1 MLPLSTISYYFGAS
15 PKFTT
20 IIINECDN
28 LNLPVAKDILTLGCK
43 LYIHMI
49 PFCRKLWLNIIVICF
64 KSNDIMCKTKSESL
78 LLLDFTFHKKCIFEY
93 CLHYM
98 HHVKKKKADLFTY
111 FVSKTKTCVQVRVRL
126 NSKKPIILLWKILF
140 TSCRVY
146 NITMNTVCH
155 SKTDPSWKIHEF
167 RQLKRSALG
176 DVTYVLICKW
186 KCPCNMEH

>member
-15 PKFTT
+15 PKWTT

-64 KSNDIMCKTKSESL
+64 KSNDIQSCVKQNQKACFCWISL
-78 LLLDFTFHKKCIFEY
+78 FIKKCIFEY
-93 CLHYM
+93 CL

-111 FVSKTKTCVQVRVRL
+111 FVAKTKRCPQVRVRL
-126 NSKKPIILLWKILF
+126 NSRKPIILLWKILF
-140 TSCRVY
+140 TSCRVF
-146 NITMNTVCH
+146 NKTMNTVCH

-176 DVTYVLICKW
+176 DVIYVLIGKR

>member
-15 PKFTT
+15 PKMTT

-28 LNLPVAKDILTLGCK
+28 LNLPVPKDILT

-64 KSNDIMCKTKSESL
+64 KSNDIQSCVKQNQKACFCWISL
-78 LLLDFTFHKKCIFEY
+78 FIKKCIFEY
-93 CLHYM
+93 CLHRM

-111 FVSKTKTCVQVRVRL
+111 FVSKTKRCAQVRVRL
-126 NSKKPIILLWKILF
+126 NSKKPIILLWKNLF

-146 NITMNTVCH
+146 NNINYEYCM
-155 SKTDPSWKIHEF
+155 SF
-167 RQLKRSALG
+167 
-176 DVTYVLICKW
+176 
-186 KCPCNMEH
+186 